1 MKHTLY
7 FILVLVAFLA
17 ACQGQENSRQTEPE
31 QRATDTLAIATPP
44 KPSTPDT
51 AYLILP
57 GERIGKVKVGMYGED
72 LTSMLGKPDSSD
84 AAMGK
89 ALLFWTGEQPG
100 HYVAVFTVTD
110 FGGQVEKPVVQQV
123 QITSPRFL
131 TTDSIGT
138 GKSLAEIRQKY
149 SPLRPLGYYQN
160 EQRQQVYIFDNQA
173 QGIAFE
179 VTLPD
184 SLCSAITVHPK
195 GEEMADI
202 SLPLHPD
209 MTRMK

>member
-7 FILVLVAFLA
+7 LILALAAFLA
-17 ACQGQENSRQTEPE
+17 SCQSQENSRQTEP
-31 QRATDTLAIATPP
+31 DTVPADTTAAQPP
-44 KPSTPDT
+44 KPPAPDST
-51 AYLILP
+51 YLIVP
-57 GERIGKVKVGMYGED
+57 GGSIGKVKVGMYGEA
-72 LTSMLGKPDSSD
+72 LARILGEPDSSD

-89 ALLFWTGEQPG
+89 ALYFWEGEQPA
-100 HYVAVFTVTD
+100 HYVSVFTVTD

-131 TTDSIGT
+131 TKDSIGT
-138 GKSLAEIRQKY
+138 GMPLSEIRQKY
-149 SPLRPLGYYQN
+149 GPLRPLAYFQN
-160 EQRQQVYIFDNQA
+160 AQRQQVYIFDNQA

-195 GEEMADI
+195 GEDMADI
-202 SLPLHPD
+202 YLPLHPD
-209 MTRMK
+209 MTRIK